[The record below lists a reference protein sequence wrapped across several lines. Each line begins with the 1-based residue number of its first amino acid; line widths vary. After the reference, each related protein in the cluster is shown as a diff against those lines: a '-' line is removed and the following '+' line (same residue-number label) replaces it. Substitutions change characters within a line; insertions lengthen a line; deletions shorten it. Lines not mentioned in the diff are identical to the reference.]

1 MHTLMNEH
9 ILNTVERTEVFFPQA
24 SMDGKYLRRLG
35 RLELTEQLWVLT
47 ATTAKSEERTESGTN
62 SNSGAEFL
70 GRTRKLTRRRSF

>member
-1 MHTLMNEH
+1 MNEH
-9 ILNTVERTEVFFPQA
+9 ILNTVERTEVFSPQA

-70 GRTRKLTRRRSF
+70 GRKRKLTRRRSF